1 MALVKVDESN
11 WGLSAARS
19 RMTKVV
25 DPEGKEIAW
34 DKFFPSFAQDVR
46 NGNQLID
53 EVTALKEMLAR
64 RPF

>member
-1 MALVKVDESN
+1 MAFVKVDESN

-19 RMTKVV
+19 RMEKVV
-25 DPEGKEIAW
+25 DPPGTAIAW
-34 DKFFPSFAQDVR
+34 SKFFPSFAQDVR

-53 EVTALKEMLAR
+53 EVQALKEMLAR

>member
-19 RMTKVV
+19 RMEKVV
-25 DPEGKEIAW
+25 DPPGTQTAW
-34 DKFFPSFAQDVR
+34 SKFYPSFAQTVR
-46 NGNQLID
+46 NTNELID
-53 EVTALKEMLAR
+53 WKAHIEGVLAR